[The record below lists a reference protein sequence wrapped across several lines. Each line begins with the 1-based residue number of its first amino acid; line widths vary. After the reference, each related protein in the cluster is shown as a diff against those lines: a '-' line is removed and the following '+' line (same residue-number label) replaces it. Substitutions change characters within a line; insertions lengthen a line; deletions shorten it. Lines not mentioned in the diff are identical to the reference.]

1 MVKISVSV
9 WSDEELREKFK
20 SLSKKGDW
28 DKECKTCKYPEF
40 LHKAQCL
47 RSSTMEKGKE
57 GWLAE
62 LWKAWS
68 EFRERMDP
76 IRSEYED
83 EIEKSK
89 EKLEEDLER
98 YRKDKEEMDKRQETS
113 EFLIGMK
120 AMSDAYASAIT
131 KENENLIKQL

>member
-1 MVKISVSV
+1 MVNLSVSI
-9 WSDEELREKFK
+9 WSDEELKEKFK
-20 SLSKKGDW
+20 NLSKKGDW

-57 GWLAE
+57 GWFAE

-68 EFRERMDP
+68 EFKERVDP
-76 IRSEYED
+76 IRSDYED
-83 EIEKSK
+83 EIEKNK

-98 YRKDKEEMDKRQETS
+98 YRKDNEEMAKRQETS
-113 EFLIGMK
+113 EFFIEIK
-120 AMSDAYASAIT
+120 AMSDA
-131 KENENLIKQL
+131 

>member
-9 WSDEELREKFK
+9 WSDEELRDKFK

-47 RSSTMEKGKE
+47 RSSTMEKGEE
-57 GWLAE
+57 GWFAE

-83 EIEKSK
+83 EIEKSN
-89 EKLEEDLER
+89 EKYEEVLEK
-98 YRKDKEEMDKRQETS
+98 YRKNKEEINKSRRVVN
-113 EFLIGMK
+113 F
-120 AMSDAYASAIT
+120 
-131 KENENLIKQL
+131 

>member
-1 MVKISVSV
+1 MVNLSVSV
-9 WSDEELREKFK
+9 WSDEELKEKFK
-20 SLSKKGDW
+20 NLAKKGDW

-47 RSSTMEKGKE
+47 RSSTMEKGEE
-57 GWLAE
+57 GWFAE

-89 EKLEEDLER
+89 EKYEEVLEK
-98 YRKDKEEMDKRQETS
+98 YRKDKEEMEKRQETS

-120 AMSDAYASAIT
+120 AMSDAYASAKT
-131 KENENLIKQL
+131 